1 MRFKFCH
8 ISHFINPASNLKL
21 PTSNFMRSILH
32 VDFDSFFASCEQ
44 HFNPN
49 LRGKP
54 IGITAENG
62 RNCVIAASR
71 EAKKRGVKSP
81 NTTWAAARICPEI
94 VFIKADFERYLEIT
108 KKLLQIANRYSPVI
122 ELFSLDEV
130 FVDLTCV
137 RNLYPSTLFVVED
150 FKRQLRNEI
159 GLIITVSMGASYNK
173 LLAKLATGLNK
184 PDGFAIIDKSNKEKI
199 LAQIEL
205 TDIMGIGERYKRRL
219 NLLGVF
225 SFRDLQNYPMH
236 LLKAEFGNVASQRLK
251 ALSFG
256 IDDSPVVSYT
266 EETETRQGRGSP
278 SAAKSVGRNYCLPH
292 NEYDKE
298 KILKTIYELCEEIA
312 IKLRR
317 LKMKGRTVGLY
328 LHGNEQMGARKT
340 ISRYTS
346 SGREIFEICSCF
358 FKKWSASDR
367 PRFAARRASRDGNLD
382 YVRQVSVYV
391 SNLKDEQYTTPS
403 LFENPKNETI
413 ARLVD
418 QINDRFG
425 HHAIRNGYLV
435 DAPKLHTKPNGYLAD
450 RWQRKEIGL
459 L

>member
-1 MRFKFCH
+1 
-8 ISHFINPASNLKL
+8 
-21 PTSNFMRSILH
+21 MRSILH

-71 EAKKRGVKSP
+71 ESKRRGVKSP
-81 NTTWAAARICPEI
+81 NTTWEAKRTCPEI
-94 VFIKADFERYLEIT
+94 QFVKADFERYLEIT
-108 KKLLQIANRYSPVI
+108 KKLLSIATSYSPIV

-130 FVDLTCV
+130 FIDLTPV
-137 RNLYPSTLFVVED
+137 RNLHPSTLSVVEN
-150 FKRQLRNEI
+150 FKEKLKEEI
-159 GLIITVSMGASYNK
+159 GPTITVSIGASYNK

-184 PDGFAIIDKSNKEKI
+184 PDGFAAIDSSNKDRI
-199 LAQIEL
+199 LSEIEL

-219 NLLGVF
+219 NILGIF
-225 SFRDLQNYPMH
+225 NFRGLREYPMH
-236 LLKAEFGNVASQRLK
+236 LLKSEFGNVASQHLK
-251 ALSFG
+251 AISMG

-266 EETETRQGRGSP
+266 EKTET
-278 SAAKSVGRNYCLPH
+278 KSVSRNYCLPH

-298 KILKTIYELCEEIA
+298 KVRKTIYELCEEVA

-317 LKMKGRTVGLY
+317 LKMKGRTIGLY

-340 ISRYTS
+340 ISKYTS
-346 SGREIFEICSCF
+346 SGKEIFEICSYF
-358 FKKWSASDR
+358 FKKWKLS
-367 PRFAARRASRDGNLD
+367 
-382 YVRQVSVYV
+382 YVRQVSIYV
-391 SNLKDEQYTTPS
+391 LNLIDEQYITPS
-403 LFENPKNETI
+403 LFENPKNEAI

-425 HHAIRNGYLV
+425 HHTVRRGYLV
-435 DAPKLHTKPNGYLAD
+435 YAPKLPTRPNGYLAD
-450 RWQRKEIGL
+450 RWQRKKIGEL
-459 L
+459 EVGNHL